1 MRTPTNC
8 TACRVRPGCA
18 AADELSSRVA
28 CSART
33 IPHTCS
39 LRSLFETLPGGPH
52 AHTAAED
59 TGSGD
64 VLAEPDWSPASPPH
78 LPKPQGTTDPSV
90 TRNKVLLT
98 HGRQSPRSTWVHP
111 LWAVLFSACF
121 ALSPHQTALPEALPG
136 ARSQERQPH
145 CRDCWELA
153 VWFSTGSSEHS

>member
-1 MRTPTNC
+1 MDPKPT
-8 TACRVRPGCA
+8 CRPHFTDIVYSSIFYLQQNSQV
-18 AADELSSRVA
+18 LSRKWEQFGPLCGPTTWIQIWSKIQN
-28 CSART
+28 
-33 IPHTCS
+33 IPS
-39 LRSLFETLPGGPH
+39 
-52 AHTAAED
+52 
-59 TGSGD
+59 
-64 VLAEPDWSPASPPH
+64 SPLKVPFFINPQ

-111 LWAVLFSACF
+111 LCAVLFSACF

-136 ARSQERQPH
+136 AWSQERQPH